1 MVHDRRRSRK
11 PIRSVGADK
20 GYDTRDFVKALREM
34 NVRPHVSQNNKGRR
48 SAIDARTTRHEG
60 YAISQKKR
68 PLIERTFG
76 WMKAI
81 AGIRKI
87 KLRGLRN
94 VEWLFVLSAAAFNLW
109 RIPRLQLA
117 QA

>member
-1 MVHDRRRSRK
+1 M
-11 PIRSVGADK
+11 GADK
-20 GYDTRDFVKALREM
+20 GYDTGDFVTALREM
-34 NVRPHVSQNNKGRR
+34 NVRPYASQNNNGRR

-60 YAISQKKR
+60 YAISGKKR
-68 PLIERTFG
+68 PLIERIFG

-87 KLRGLRN
+87 KLCGLRN
-94 VEWLFVLSAAAFNLW
+94 VDRLFMFTAAAFHPW
-109 RIPRLQLA
+109 RIPRLKLA